1 MLKMDTSILRVCPLE
16 DFTIYNVEELTREL
30 LKSLAT
36 TQEVSVDLSQTEKID
51 TAGFQLLV
59 SLKKNCLES
68 GKKFDVVGMND
79 TVENFMTLFGYEIDA
94 KQKGD
99 T

>member
-1 MLKMDTSILRVCPLE
+1 MLKMDASILGVCPLE
-16 DFTIYNVEELTREL
+16 DFTIYSVEELTREL
-30 LKSLAT
+30 LKSLPTA
-36 TQEVSVDLSQTEKID
+36 QEVSVDLSHIEKID

-59 SLKKNCLES
+59 SLKKNCIES
-68 GKKFDVVGMND
+68 GKKFEIVGMSD
-79 TVENFMTLFGYEIDA
+79 TVENFMTLFGYEING